1 MSYMWSAVSFCY
13 YMIIFQLKYIPGNI
27 YINSISSS
35 LSEMVA
41 NILAGFLYK
50 YLKGKLSFIIC
61 FSIAL
66 VGGSLIL
73 FLGVDDV
80 KWVPVFITLAKGGI
94 AANFTIVYIAS
105 AEVYPTLFT
114 ATALGINNFFA
125 RFLTI
130 LAPYVAELD
139 PPIPMAV
146 FCSLCIGGIVLAL
159 FIVEQ
164 KKID

>member
-1 MSYMWSAVSFCY
+1 MTYMWSAVSFCY

-27 YINSISSS
+27 YINSMSSS

-50 YLKGKLSFIIC
+50 YLRIKLSFIVC
-61 FSIAL
+61 FSVSL
-66 VGGSLIL
+66 VGGALIL

-80 KWVPVFITLAKGGI
+80 KWIPVFITLAKGGI

-105 AEVYPTLFT
+105 AEVFPTLFT
-114 ATALGINNFFA
+114 ATALGICNFFA

-130 LAPYVAELD
+130 LAPDVAELD

-146 FCSLCIGGIVLAL
+146 FCSLCIGGIVLAI
-159 FIVEQ
+159 FIVDK
-164 KKID
+164 KKIE